1 MKCFVVQ
8 SLCLTLC
15 NPMDC
20 STPNF
25 PVLNYLLAYAQTR
38 ASQVV
43 QRLKHL
49 PSMQES
55 WVRSLGWEDPL
66 EKEIATHSSILAWKP
81 HGQRSLVG
89 YTPRGSKESDTT
101 ERLHFLAHTHVH
113 WVGAAIQPSHP
124 LPPPSP
130 AVNLSQPSFSAFS
143 FSQHQTCVAGLLCC
157 RQILY
162 HLMGKTIIRLT
173 ITNVGFLRGDNSK
186 KICLPMQ
193 ETQETRVGFLGRED
207 PLEKGKATHSSIL
220 AWRIPWTEELGG
232 QSMRLQR
239 VRHDWVQSL
248 L

>member
-15 NPMDC
+15 NPMDR

-25 PVLNYLLAYAQTR
+25 PVLNYLLAYAQTQ

-124 LPPPSP
+124 LSTPFSSS
-130 AVNLSQPSFSAFS
+130 SQSFPESGSFPMSWLFS
-143 FSQHQTCVAGLLCC
+143 S
-157 RQILY
+157 
-162 HLMGKTIIRLT
+162 
-173 ITNVGFLRGDNSK
+173 
-186 KICLPMQ
+186 
-193 ETQETRVGFLGRED
+193 
-207 PLEKGKATHSSIL
+207 
-220 AWRIPWTEELGG
+220 GG
-232 QSMRLQR
+232 QSIGASASASALPMNILA
-239 VRHDWVQSL
+239 
-248 L
+248 

>member
-89 YTPRGSKESDTT
+89 YTPQGSKESDTT

-113 WVGAAIQPSHP
+113 WVSAAIQPSHP
-124 LPPPSP
+124 LSTPFSSS
-130 AVNLSQPSFSAFS
+130 SQSFPESGSFPMSWLFS
-143 FSQHQTCVAGLLCC
+143 S
-157 RQILY
+157 
-162 HLMGKTIIRLT
+162 
-173 ITNVGFLRGDNSK
+173 
-186 KICLPMQ
+186 
-193 ETQETRVGFLGRED
+193 
-207 PLEKGKATHSSIL
+207 
-220 AWRIPWTEELGG
+220 GG
-232 QSMRLQR
+232 QSIGASASASALPMNILA
-239 VRHDWVQSL
+239 
-248 L
+248 